1 MTDDGKVVS
10 EADEE
15 SDATFPIAG
24 VGASA
29 GGIEALEAFLGGLE
43 VDSMAFVVVAHLG
56 SEHESHLA
64 QVLSHRARMPV
75 ETVTDGTRVQPNH
88 VYVAPAGSE
97 VAILNGVLHLIP
109 IPPGRPRFPID
120 FFFRSLAEDRGALS
134 LGVVLSGTGSDGTLG
149 LKAIKAEAGI
159 TFAQD
164 PATARFDAMPRTAI
178 DGGFVD
184 FILPPAGIAAELVS
198 LANHPYVQRGQQRLT
213 PADGLAKIF
222 VLLRAAFGHDFS
234 LYKLT
239 TIERRIERR
248 MALNKF
254 ERIEDYTAFLQE
266 RAEEVSVLYR
276 DLLIGVT
283 SFFRDKDPWENLK
296 TSVLPRLVERRR
308 ANTPLRI
315 WCAGCSSGE
324 EAYTIAMVVLEFL
337 ESRGLDTRI
346 QIFASDVDHAAVQ
359 YARRG
364 IYSTD
369 ISLDVGTDRLQR
381 FFVKRDGE
389 YQVSRRIRDMI
400 VFATQ
405 NIAKDPPFSR
415 LDLVTCRNVLIY
427 FQPPLQ
433 KKVLRIFHYSLVP
446 DGALLLGTS
455 ESVGDSPDL
464 FTLVDRK
471 NKIYVKKNVPVAAP
485 FEMTFGE
492 GTPRSGDDAPPRPQE
507 NRSGPTLQ
515 QLADRKILER
525 YGPAGVI
532 ITEHY
537 EVLQFRGKTGP
548 FLEPLPGTATLNLL
562 KLARPELVGEIRTA
576 VHRALDSG
584 VAANATGLPLRQP
597 DGSTAYVDLEVLP
610 IQDPETKGRCF
621 AVLFR
626 SQATPRLAEDSRPNK
641 PNAGGTDPRVLELE
655 RELAMTKE
663 YLQST
668 IEELETA
675 NEELKSSNEEL
686 QSSNEELQ
694 STNEELE
701 TSKEELQSANEELT
715 TVNDEL
721 QSRMSE
727 LSEAN
732 DDLQNILQAIETP
745 LVIVGNDLRIRR
757 YTHAAETLL
766 HLMPADI
773 GRSVAH
779 LASFALGVEFEEIAA
794 TVIDTITPRIEEITS
809 VSGRVYRFKATPYKT
824 AEHAIRGV
832 VMTFREIG
840 EPNN

>member
-1 MTDDGKVVS
+1 MTDDSRPETPRG
-10 EADEE
+10 EE
-15 SDATFPIAG
+15 RDSRFPIAG
-24 VGASA
+24 IGASA
-29 GGIEALEAFLGGLE
+29 GGIEALESLLRGL
-43 VDSMAFVVVAHLG
+43 VIDSMAFVIVT
-56 SEHESHLA
+56 HLA
-64 QVLSHRARMPV
+64 ADHPSNLATVLSRAASLPV
-75 ETVTDGTRVQPNH
+75 KTVTNGMRVEPNH
-88 VYVAPAGSE
+88 VYVSPAGAD
-97 VAILNGVLHLIP
+97 VAILHGVLHLIP
-109 IPPGRPRFPID
+109 APADHQRFPID
-120 FFFRSLAEDRGALS
+120 YFLRSLAEDRGPLS

-184 FILPPAGIAAELVS
+184 FVLPPLGIAAELVALS
-198 LANHPYVQRGQQRLT
+198 KHPYVQRGQSRLT

-222 VLLRAAFGHDFS
+222 VTLRAAYGHDFS
-234 LYKLT
+234 QYKLT

-254 ERIEDYTAFLQE
+254 EGIEEYTAFLQE
-266 RAEEVSVLYR
+266 RPDEVAVLYR

-283 SFFRDKDPWENLK
+283 SFFRDKEPWEVLK

-308 ANTPLRI
+308 SNTPLRI
-315 WCAGCSSGE
+315 WCAGCSTGE
-324 EAYTIAMVVLEFL
+324 EAYTLAMVVLEFL
-337 ESRGLDTRI
+337 ESRGLENKV
-346 QIFASDVDHAAVQ
+346 QIFASDVDNSAVQ

-364 IYSTD
+364 CYPAD
-369 ISLDVGTDRLQR
+369 IAIDVGNDRLQR

-389 YQVSRRIRDMI
+389 YQVSRRVRDMI

-427 FQPPLQ
+427 LQPPLQ
-433 KKVLRIFHYSLVP
+433 KRLLRIFHYSLVP

-455 ESVGDSPDL
+455 ESIGDSPDL
-464 FTLVDRK
+464 FTLVERK
-471 NKIYVKKNVPVAAP
+471 NKIYLKKNVPISAP
-485 FEMTFGE
+485 FDVSFGE
-492 GTPRSGDDAPPRPQE
+492 NSIRVTDEMPPRNPE
-507 NRSGPTLQ
+507 PRPGPSLQ

-532 ITEHY
+532 ISEHY
-537 EVLQFRGKTGP
+537 DVLQFRGKTGP
-548 FLEPLPGTATLNLL
+548 YLEPLPGIATLNLL
-562 KLARPELVGEIRTA
+562 KLARPELVGEIRAA
-576 VHRALDSG
+576 VHRVIDSG
-584 VAANATGLPLRQP
+584 LAANAFGVPLRQP
-597 DGSTAYVDLEVLP
+597 EGGTIHVDLEVLP

-626 SQATPRLAEDSRPNK
+626 TPASKQSNEESRAVPNT
-641 PNAGGTDPRVLELE
+641 PSGVDPRVVELE
-655 RELAMTKE
+655 RELSTTKE

-732 DDLQNILQAIETP
+732 DDLQNILQAIEAP

-779 LASFALGVEFEEIAA
+779 LASFANGIEFEHIAA
-794 TVIDTITPRIEEITS
+794 SVIDTIVPKIEEITG
-809 VSGRVYRFKATPYKT
+809 VSGRRYRFKATPYKT

-832 VMTFREIG
+832 VMTFREIEG
-840 EPNN
+840 T